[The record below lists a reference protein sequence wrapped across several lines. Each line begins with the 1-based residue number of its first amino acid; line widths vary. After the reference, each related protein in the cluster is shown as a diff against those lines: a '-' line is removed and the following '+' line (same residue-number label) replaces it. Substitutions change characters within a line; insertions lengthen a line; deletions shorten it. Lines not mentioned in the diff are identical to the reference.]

1 MPGSTFA
8 RQVWRFDGRV
18 PEARRV
24 AGTFINARTHDC
36 LDASRGAIGINVPVV
51 RWPCDDRSNQYFVV
65 AVEAIGE

>member
-1 MPGSTFA
+1 M
-8 RQVWRFDGRV
+8 
-18 PEARRV
+18 